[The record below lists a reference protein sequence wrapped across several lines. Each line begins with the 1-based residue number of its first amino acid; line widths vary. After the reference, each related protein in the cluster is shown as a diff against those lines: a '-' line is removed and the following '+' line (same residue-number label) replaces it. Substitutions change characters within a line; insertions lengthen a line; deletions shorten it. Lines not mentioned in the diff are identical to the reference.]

1 MEKISLSI
9 PCLVLSTE
17 TNISAETEKHI
28 LTPFG
33 YIDVI
38 FPNNLGEE
46 KEGKPFEVKVIG
58 DIDSWMLD
66 DAMPLEFKAT
76 LRRFL
81 IEMVELCTGSSFP
94 KSTRNSIHMSGDD
107 QRIRIILTDQPD
119 MNGHKGHQLNPR
131 PQPLDT

>member
-1 MEKISLSI
+1 LEKISLSI

-17 TNISAETEKHI
+17 TNLSAETEKHI

-33 YIDVI
+33 YIDII
-38 FPNNLGEE
+38 FPSSLGEG

-81 IEMVELCTGSSFP
+81 IEVVEICTGSSFP
-94 KSTRNSIHMSGDD
+94 KSTRNSMHLSGED
-107 QRIRIILTDQPD
+107 QRIRIVLTPQPER
-119 MNGHKGHQLNPR
+119 NAQKGH
-131 PQPLDT
+131 